1 MRHGIVEGEPGIF
14 PDPISRIMRKIGGF
28 FDRRKDDPE
37 PTSDETADTP
47 STPPDEPAQA
57 ADDKPS
63 SPPEPEQSSDD
74 TAAGSKP
81 SSPPEK
87 P

>member
-37 PTSDETADTP
+37 RSSETSAEAPGSEPSAPREPDQTSDDP
-47 STPPDEPAQA
+47 A
-57 ADDKPS
+57 ADD
-63 SPPEPEQSSDD
+63 
-74 TAAGSKP
+74 TP

-87 P
+87 S